1 MLFAVVWSI
10 RGHGRVCPSIPCP
23 YLHVLLVNHALL
35 SPSLWSSGDPLLRQA
50 FNGLDKSTSLGMPGR
65 LCIPTL
71 GRAIDLASLVDHML
85 KCFNFVKP
93 NGQNRR
99 MGRRNE
105 GCEMPARK
113 YRIQAVHRSS
123 TKFFYSWDGLSVRM
137 HRKAGTGQGSEEG
150 KRYNLFINHHNH
162 RHKQRSD
169 TKKAFIV
176 VVS

>member
-35 SPSLWSSGDPLLRQA
+35 SPSLRSLGDPLLRQA

-85 KCFNFVKP
+85 VLMEMFQLCQTKWAKSAH
-93 NGQNRR
+93 GQKKRR
-99 MGRRNE
+99 LRDASQEIPYTGCPQILHQVLLLLGRSLRADAWE
-105 GCEMPARK
+105 GGNWT
-113 YRIQAVHRSS
+113 RIRGRQKIQPLH
-123 TKFFYSWDGLSVRM
+123 
-137 HRKAGTGQGSEEG
+137 
-150 KRYNLFINHHNH
+150 
-162 RHKQRSD
+162 
-169 TKKAFIV
+169 
-176 VVS
+176 